1 MTGVFATLLGS
12 LLGPAAL
19 AQLYSVTVNPTLH
32 DLAIKIEPQANDG
45 VLVVNVSNE
54 TDLKVRC
61 DFEYQADPQLP
72 TRSTIFVKPHKRAT
86 SVLRATR
93 QWQAVTVNVECVE
106 AKK

>member
-1 MTGVFATLLGS
+1 
-12 LLGPAAL
+12 
-19 AQLYSVTVNPTLH
+19 
-32 DLAIKIEPQANDG
+32 
-45 VLVVNVSNE
+45 
-54 TDLKVRC
+54 VRC